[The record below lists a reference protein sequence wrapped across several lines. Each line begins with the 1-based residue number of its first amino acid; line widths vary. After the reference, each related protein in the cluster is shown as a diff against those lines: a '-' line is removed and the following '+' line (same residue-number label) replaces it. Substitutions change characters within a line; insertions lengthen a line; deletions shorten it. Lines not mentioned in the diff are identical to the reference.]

1 LNLYKPKA
9 MVSKYYMVL
18 FTLPN
23 WQILASILIVTGL
36 IVIFSMGI
44 YASLLVINSLLVFT
58 ILYIYSKLCKDT
70 VFHKIKRIV
79 GLALT
84 ILVYSSI
91 YTGLTSKTLI
101 GVVSSSTM
109 LTVIILGLDGANLS
123 RFFLAITPIYITL
136 MLSHLLGF
144 YTWYQVLMSL
154 TIVLGLASID
164 LIIFLFMSRRRINHY
179 SFPELGTMFL
189 RNWLDRR
196 TDIEKAFD
204 ELGEVQYVNP
214 RIIELGD
221 LLLIY
226 TDVHYGPFSNIG
238 SSRLPIILTHAFN
251 KIGYRNVLTLHGLGS
266 HDRNIASLDHA
277 SKYVEEL
284 VKTFLGNSGSILLY
298 RGAFSVEN
306 SEWRLISIVFDKLT
320 IIIASRPIKGIDD
333 LPYDIQLEYELKTRV
348 KGYGDVIILDAHNSE
363 LQDEPDLN
371 SLKKLLDQ
379 AISKI
384 EEYMNRPPVEV
395 LYRYKCFESKAPGLV
410 DGYGCIVCLSGENRE
425 EACILYLRG
434 NNMKPGARENLI
446 KAMEDIETPYLEVVT
461 NDEHSETGTRAHIA
475 YIPVHDTPDLIRSV
489 KEACLELKRAPR
501 LTGARVY
508 SSRMNLKLMGDS
520 VNVIKK
526 ELNSSLKEAAILLLT
541 YVFIT
546 PLIISLLI

>member
-1 LNLYKPKA
+1 
-9 MVSKYYMVL
+9 MVSKYYMIL

-23 WQILASILIVTGL
+23 WRILASILLVMGL
-36 IVIFSMGI
+36 IVVFSMGI
-44 YASLLVINSLLVFT
+44 HASLLIINSLLVFFV
-58 ILYIYSKLCKDT
+58 LYVYSKIRKDT
-70 VFHKIKRIV
+70 VFHKIKRLI

-84 ILVYSSI
+84 TLIYSSI
-91 YTGLTSKTLI
+91 YTGLTGKVLV
-101 GVVSSSTM
+101 GLVSSATM
-109 LTVIILGLDGANLS
+109 LTVIILGLDGTKLS

-136 MLSHLLGF
+136 ILSHLLGF
-144 YTWYQVLMSL
+144 HTWSQVLTSL
-154 TIVLGLASID
+154 IIVLGLASID
-164 LIIFLFMSRRRINHY
+164 LIIYLFMSRRRINHY
-179 SFPELGTMFL
+179 PLPDLGTMFL

-204 ELGEVQYVNP
+204 ELSEVQYVNP

-238 SSRLPIILTHAFN
+238 SSKLPIILTHAFN
-251 KIGYRNVLTLHGLGS
+251 KIGYRNILTLHGLGS

-277 SKYVEEL
+277 VKYVEEL
-284 VKTFLGNSGSILLY
+284 VKTFLGNNGSILFY

-306 SEWRLISIVFDKLT
+306 DEWRLMSIVFDKLT

-348 KGYGDVIILDAHNSE
+348 RGFGDVIILDAHNSE

-371 SLKKLLDQ
+371 NLKKLLDQ
-379 AISKI
+379 AMSKI
-384 EEYMNRPPVEV
+384 EEYMNKPPVEV

-434 NNMKPGARENLI
+434 NNMKPGARENLL
-446 KAMEDIETPYLEVVT
+446 KAMEDIGTPYLEVIT

-475 YIPVHDTPDLIRSV
+475 YVPVHDTPDLIRSV
-489 KEACLELKRAPR
+489 KEASLELKRTPPS
-501 LTGARVY
+501 TGARVY
-508 SSRMNLKLMGDS
+508 SSRMNLKLMGNS
-520 VNVIKK
+520 VDVIKK
-526 ELNSSLKEAAILLLT
+526 ELNSSLREAVILLLT
-541 YVFIT
+541 YVFVT